1 MYMNV
6 TGWDW
11 LWMSAMMTFWV
22 VLVVVLVWVFA
33 RGLGLAFRL
42 DRPDDI
48 LARRLAR
55 GEMDR
60 DEYLRTLDLLKVDA
74 ASKHRPARS
83 EPDSAHSSQV
93 PATDL
98 LIDTGPASVRWNIV
112 GLTCPADATRLE
124 RELGHIPGVI
134 SVVVNPLTERA
145 DIRFDASVVS
155 ELGLRDGVERSG
167 FGIE

>member
-1 MYMNV
+1 MDMNV

-22 VLVVVLVWVFA
+22 VLVVALVLVFA
-33 RGLGLAFRL
+33 RGLGLASRL
-42 DRPDDI
+42 DRPEDI
-48 LARRLAR
+48 LARRFAR

-60 DEYLRTLDLLKVDA
+60 DEYLQTLDLLEVDA
-74 ASKHRPARS
+74 ASKHRPVRS
-83 EPDSAHSSQV
+83 EPGSARSGQV
-93 PATDL
+93 PATGL
-98 LIDTGPASVRWNIV
+98 LSATEPASAHWNIV

-145 DIRFDASVVS
+145 DIRFNASVVS
-155 ELGLRDGVERSG
+155 ELELRGGVERSG
-167 FGIE
+167 FGLE